1 MSPLPQPKSARRLA
15 GRAPRASR
23 RPRAER
29 TLEICRAA
37 KDAFA
42 RLGYERATMAD
53 IAAAAGIAEPTIYK
67 MFASKREL
75 LYTVMA
81 EWYAS
86 FTADLLAHLEQ
97 LDDPVQKLRYLIWHH
112 LSIIEADPALC
123 RVFFREVRV
132 LDDYRGSPVFELNRE
147 YTAYMTRVI
156 EEGIERGVFRAELP
170 VTLVRDAVFGGLE
183 HHAWQFLARQKP
195 LAPGSVAD
203 SFCSLIVR
211 GIARTADEEA
221 IEQRLARLAD
231 RLESALDR
239 LESSQS

>member
-1 MSPLPQPKSARRLA
+1 MDRPR
-15 GRAPRASR
+15 RASR

-29 TLEICRAA
+29 TQEICHAA
-37 KDAFA
+37 KEAFA
-42 RLGYERATMAD
+42 RLGYERAIMAD

-86 FTADLLAHLEQ
+86 FTSDLLRHLAR

-147 YTAYMTRVI
+147 YTAYMTGVI
-156 EEGIERGVFRAELP
+156 EEGIACGAFRDDLP
-170 VTLVRDAVFGGLE
+170 VTLVRDTIFGGLE
-183 HHAWQFLARQKP
+183 HHAWQFLACGKP
-195 LAPGSVAD
+195 LDVAGVAD
-203 SFCSLIVR
+203 TFCGLIVR
-211 GIARTADEEA
+211 GIEHRTKEDPAER
-221 IEQRLARLAD
+221 RLSLIAE
-231 RLESALDR
+231 RLEGALDR
-239 LESSQS
+239 LEAARP

>member
-1 MSPLPQPKSARRLA
+1 MTQSAAAVERPR
-15 GRAPRASR
+15 RASR

-29 TLEICRAA
+29 TLDICRAA
-37 KDAFA
+37 KEAFA
-42 RLGYERATMAD
+42 KLGYERATMAD

-86 FTADLLAHLEQ
+86 FTADLLRHLDR

-156 EEGIERGVFRAELP
+156 EEGNERGVFRAELP
-170 VTLVRDAVFGGLE
+170 VALVRDAVFGGLE
-183 HHAWQFLARQKP
+183 HYAWQFLARQKP
-195 LAPGSVAD
+195 LELGSVAD
-203 SFCSLIVR
+203 NFCSLIVR
-211 GIARTADEEA
+211 GIARTADEEPA
-221 IEQRLARLAD
+221 ERRLGRLAD
-231 RLESALDR
+231 RLESVLDR
-239 LESSQS
+239 LESSRS